1 MPSLSERLQ
10 AARNRRAQAERPID
24 PSVVAAQPAAAA
36 PSAPAAAPVGA
47 GAVRP
52 PRGRRASA
60 AEPDALP
67 TSPVEAR
74 FTGPLATEPSPSAP
88 EPSFEQLL
96 AEPEVAAEPTA
107 APASPEPAVLVEPEL
122 LAEPE
127 SAGAAAPIVQDLD
140 PETDRTAAEV
150 GEVEA
155 DDEEAA
161 DAAPVEDEDEDAP
174 TKEAAEEI
182 EHVTPDTEE
191 PTAEDAQEAEADAED
206 LDPSDPIAEPLDG
219 EQPTAEPAEDAEP
232 DWTPE
237 WDSAEGPGWGSAAEP
252 EPSWLA
258 EAREEAGATAPA
270 SAAPIEGQ
278 PSWTADP
285 EFERIL
291 AGHDATELVDPA
303 LVSPQPVQPVVL
315 GASAPSMPPVEDL
328 YDGAALAVIPR
339 SDDGGGDEVQRVREE
354 ASDLF
359 AERIGTRLNDPSL
372 SEGDLDTMAR
382 RELASIIDERG
393 QTLSERE
400 RFALIQ
406 ELADE
411 VLGLGPIEP
420 LLDDESVSEVMV
432 NGHDHIY
439 VERRGRI
446 QRVPT
451 SFRSEERLRRV
462 IERIVTR
469 VGRRIDESSPLVD
482 ARLADG
488 SRVNAVIPPL
498 AIGGSSLTIRKFAAE
513 PLRARDLVSLGTVSD
528 DMVQLLIACVRAR
541 LNVIVSG
548 GTGTGKTTLLNVL
561 SSFIPHDERIIT
573 IEDAAELQ
581 LQQEHVVRLESR
593 PANLE
598 GRGEVTIRDLVR
610 NALRMRPDRIVV
622 GESRGGESLD
632 MLQAMSTGHDGSLT
646 TLHANSPRDAIA
658 RLETLVMMAGMDL
671 PHRAIREQI
680 ASAVDVIIQ
689 VTRLRDGTRRVTH
702 VSEILGMEND
712 IVTLQDVYRFDF
724 GAGVDHSG
732 RFLGKAQPTGIRPRF
747 LTRFDELGVPFDA
760 SLFTTAA
767 DRADWA

>member
-1 MPSLSERLQ
+1 MSSLSERLQ

-24 PSVVAAQPAAAA
+24 PSV
-36 PSAPAAAPVGA
+36 
-47 GAVRP
+47 
-52 PRGRRASA
+52 
-60 AEPDALP
+60 
-67 TSPVEAR
+67 
-74 FTGPLATEPSPSAP
+74 
-88 EPSFEQLL
+88 L
-96 AEPEVAAEPTA
+96 AEA
-107 APASPEPAVLVEPEL
+107 APA
-122 LAEPE
+122 
-127 SAGAAAPIVQDLD
+127 
-140 PETDRTAAEV
+140 
-150 GEVEA
+150 
-155 DDEEAA
+155 
-161 DAAPVEDEDEDAP
+161 
-174 TKEAAEEI
+174 
-182 EHVTPDTEE
+182 
-191 PTAEDAQEAEADAED
+191 
-206 LDPSDPIAEPLDG
+206 
-219 EQPTAEPAEDAEP
+219 

-237 WDSAEGPGWGSAAEP
+237 WDAVDGPGWGSAAEP
-252 EPSWLA
+252 EPGWLA
-258 EAREEAGATAPA
+258 EGPQDRDGADEP
-270 SAAPIEGQ
+270 
-278 PSWTADP
+278 
-285 EFERIL
+285 
-291 AGHDATELVDPA
+291 
-303 LVSPQPVQPVVL
+303 
-315 GASAPSMPPVEDL
+315 ASAPSMPPVEDL

-339 SDDGGGDEVQRVREE
+339 RDGGADDEVQRVREE

-359 AERIGTRLNDPSL
+359 AERIGTRLNDPAL
-372 SEGDLDTMAR
+372 SESDLDAMAR

-393 QTLSERE
+393 QTLSERQ

-420 LLDDESVSEVMV
+420 LLDDETVSEVMV
-432 NGHDHIY
+432 NGHDHVY

-451 SFRSEERLRRV
+451 TFRSEERLRRV

-469 VGRRIDESSPLVD
+469 VGRRIDESSPFVD

-498 AIGGSSLTIRKFAAE
+498 AIGGSSLTIRKFATE
-513 PLRARDLVSLGTVSD
+513 PLRARDLVSLGTVGD
-528 DMVQLLIACVRAR
+528 DMIELLVACVRAR
-541 LNVIVSG
+541 LNVIVAG

-593 PANLE
+593 PPNVE

-646 TLHANSPRDAIA
+646 TLHANSPRDALA
-658 RLETLVMMAGMDL
+658 RLETLVMMAGMEL

-680 ASAVDVIIQ
+680 ASSIDVIIQ

-702 VSEILGMEND
+702 VTEVLGMEHD
-712 IVTLQDVYRFDF
+712 TVTLQDIYRFDF
-724 GAGVDHSG
+724 GAGVDASG
-732 RFLGKAQPTGIRPRF
+732 RFLGRALPTGIRPRF

-760 SLFTTAA
+760 SLFATAA
-767 DRADWA
+767 DRSDRA